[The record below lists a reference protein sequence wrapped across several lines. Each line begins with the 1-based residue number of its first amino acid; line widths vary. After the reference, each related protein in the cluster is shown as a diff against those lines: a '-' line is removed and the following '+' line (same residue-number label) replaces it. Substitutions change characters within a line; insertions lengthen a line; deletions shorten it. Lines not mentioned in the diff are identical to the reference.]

1 MPSKRR
7 KKTKKSIARTRRT
20 PSHIAFFPLVFLTLI
35 MWFIYRSLFTFPVWF
50 DESIGKAL
58 FFGLPV
64 WLYIL
69 ISNLKGISD
78 SFALFKI
85 KRGLMLGIAVGG
97 VFGFIASLLSLVQSG
112 GQVQAAMLFVSDQFW
127 WEFLLALL
135 TAFWETMFFYSL
147 VMVVIQDKFRDWSL
161 LKQILLVAGIFLL
174 FHLPNTVLRFGG
186 VAVAYQLILLFF
198 FAVGQG
204 FLFASEKNAYS
215 LVLSHAIWGMVL
227 LIHF

>member
-1 MPSKRR
+1 
-7 KKTKKSIARTRRT
+7 
-20 PSHIAFFPLVFLTLI
+20 
-35 MWFIYRSLFTFPVWF
+35 
-50 DESIGKAL
+50 
-58 FFGLPV
+58 
-64 WLYIL
+64 
-69 ISNLKGISD
+69 
-78 SFALFKI
+78 
-85 KRGLMLGIAVGG
+85 MLGIAVGG

>member
-1 MPSKRR
+1 
-7 KKTKKSIARTRRT
+7 
-20 PSHIAFFPLVFLTLI
+20 